1 MSGKEYTFHSRRKPV
16 QNPSI
21 QAMTPVSQDT
31 DNQENVKE
39 IVMQQYDHY
48 ESLKKT
54 NERVSYIV
62 RAQEKISKEFTE
74 SFSQFQK
81 SNDQEVR
88 RQISDKLNHLTELQ
102 KKMESEYQEIMKVE
116 LDVLYKKWP
125 VIYDKFIEG
134 VDRETL
140 EHVLTSYEKFKS
152 GRISSN
158 EAVMNGM
165 DYMTE
170 RYHLPSDFFN
180 KSAVD
185 QFNKNIHKVS

>member
-1 MSGKEYTFHSRRKPV
+1 MSGKEYVFHARRKGV

-21 QAMTPVSQDT
+21 QATTPVAQDT
-31 DNQENVKE
+31 NNQENVKE
-39 IVMQQYDHY
+39 IIMQQYDHY
-48 ESLKKT
+48 ESLKKS

-62 RAQEKISKEFTE
+62 NAQEKISKEFTE

-81 SNDQEVR
+81 SEDQELR
-88 RQISDKLNHLTELQ
+88 RQLGDKLNHLTDLQ
-102 KKMESEYQEIMKVE
+102 KKLENEYQEIMKKE
-116 LDVLYKKWP
+116 LDILYQKWP
-125 VIYDKFIEG
+125 GIFNKFVEG

-140 EHVLTSYEKFKS
+140 EHVLSSYEKFKS
-152 GRISSN
+152 GKISSN
-158 EAVMNGM
+158 EAVMTGM

-185 QFNKNIHKVS
+185 QFNKNIHKLS